1 MEPFA
6 VLQYFDY
13 VEVFDKQS
21 LNFVYIAGRLLIS
34 HVSLHYVQFEKKDF
48 NAHLFKIIVS
58 N

>member
-21 LNFVYIAGRLLIS
+21 LNFVYFAGRLLIS
-34 HVSLHYVQFEKKDF
+34 HVSLHYIQFEKKRISV
-48 NAHLFKIIVS
+48 LIYSKL
-58 N
+58 